1 MRNFDYLKDIDTL
14 QDLYGYCNAAEV
26 NQVNNPE
33 QSAINSR
40 RALEWITR
48 AIYLIKGYEIK
59 EHASL
64 FELVDGEPF
73 KEFVGN
79 NDLMKAVHYIRK
91 VGNASAHT
99 GKVSKKES
107 FFALLNIYN
116 FVGAVLLKLGALKT
130 LAKFDKSL
138 IPDQAPIHV
147 QPKPVTQPNETFINS
162 INPDTVPST
171 PIYAAP
177 SDISEAE
184 TRKLYID
191 LMLKEAGWDV
201 LDEEDRIM
209 PSKACIEIKVLGMPN
224 EHGIGYVDYVLF
236 GQDGSPLA
244 VVEAKRTSV
253 SPVKG
258 KHQAELYAECLKA
271 KYGVMPVIY
280 YTNGFETHI
289 IDGLGYPPRLIYG
302 FHTEKDLIKLIAQR
316 DRGKITDFKVKDNI
330 TDREY
335 QKRAIKAVCEHLND
349 MHRKALLVMATGTGK
364 TRVAISLVDVLMR
377 NDWVKNVLF
386 LADRTTLVSQ
396 AHKNFVKHLPSA
408 TTCVLNESSVENK
421 TDSKGENKT
430 KDKRDLNARIMFS
443 TYQTMINYIDTET
456 KDFSVGRFDL
466 VIIDEAHRSV
476 FGKYGA
482 IFKYFDSFLVGLTA
496 TPREEVEKSTYEL
509 LELEDGI
516 PNFDYSLQE
525 AVDDKYLVPFVG
537 FKKGSMI
544 LKDGIKYGDL
554 TDDEKEQFEK
564 VWEYEKA
571 KKALSGKE
579 TRDIG
584 KDEIFTYIFNT
595 DTIDKVLQDLM
606 TNGQKVQDGE
616 RIGKTIIFAYNHN
629 HAEKIVERFNVLYPS
644 YGSDFCVLIDNYVTY
659 SQSLIN
665 NFEQRNKNPQ
675 IAVSVDMLDT
685 GIDVPDVL
693 NLVFFKIVKSR
704 IKFWQ
709 MIGRG
714 TRLSPDIFGQ
724 GKNKECFYIFDWCR
738 NFEFFE
744 LNPDGIEAKATQS
757 LTEKLFCIRTD
768 IAFEL
773 QHSAHQAIPYHK
785 QLHDELKELL
795 FEQVQQLNDLHISVR
810 AKWDA
815 VSHFKKKEN
824 WVYISQLDASR
835 LKTDISPLI
844 TKNQTDTQAKKF
856 DVLVL
861 IVELS
866 QLSEGV
872 NAKRSMNNIVTI
884 AQHLKE
890 MGTIP
895 QIVAKMPIIDEVL
908 TQNFWE
914 NLSLERLERIRIELR
929 ELLKFLVGEKG
940 QTFEVNVEDVI
951 SDEGLANGIFTTTT
965 YKQRVIDYLAK
976 NKDLPVLKKI
986 FNLTPLNQADIK
998 ELERILWEELGSK
1011 EDYERYTKDMI
1022 CGDYV
1027 AVFIRSII
1035 GIDRQMAIAR
1045 FNELIS
1051 AASLNSQQEE
1061 YLKTIIN
1068 YVCENGD
1075 ISRETITNVAPFDGF
1090 DWIDAFGTNTM
1101 FVAQYV
1107 DNLHNIVV
1115 A

>member
-177 SDISEAE
+177 SDLSEAE

-201 LDEEDRIM
+201 LDEEDRII

-258 KHQAELYAECLKA
+258 KHQAELYAECLRA

-302 FHTEKDLIKLIAQR
+302 FHNEKDLIKLIAQR

-386 LADRTTLVSQ
+386 LADRTSLVSQ
-396 AHKNFVKHLPSA
+396 AHKNFVKLLPST
-408 TTCVLNESSVENK
+408 TTCVLSDNKSENE
-421 TDSKGENKT
+421 
-430 KDKRDLNARIMFS
+430 RDMNARIMFS

-516 PNFDYSLQE
+516 PNFDYPLQE
-525 AVDDKYLVPFVG
+525 AVDDKYLVPFMG

-544 LKDGIKYGDL
+544 LKDGIKYSDL
-554 TDDEKEQFEK
+554 SDDEKEQFEK

-579 TRDIG
+579 VRDIG

-606 TNGQKVQDGE
+606 TNGQKVQGGE
-616 RIGKTIIFAYNHN
+616 RIGKTIIFAYNHS
-629 HAEKIVERFNVLYPS
+629 HAEKIVQRFNVLYPS

-659 SQSLIN
+659 AQDLIN
-665 NFEQRNKNPQ
+665 KFEVRDNNPQ

-685 GIDVPDVL
+685 GIDVPDVV
-693 NLVFFKIVKSR
+693 NLVFFKIVKSK

-724 GKNKECFYIFDWCR
+724 GEDKECFYIFDWCR

-744 LNPDGIEAKATQS
+744 MNPDGIEARNTQS

-785 QLHDELKELL
+785 QLHDELKKLL

-810 AKWDA
+810 AKWDV
-815 VSHFKKKEN
+815 VSHFKKKES
-824 WVYISQLDASR
+824 WVYISQIDASR
-835 LKTDISPLI
+835 LKNDISPLI
-844 TKNQTDTQAKKF
+844 TKSQTDEQAKRF

-861 IVELS
+861 NVELS
-866 QLSEGV
+866 QLCEDI
-872 NAKRSMNNIVTI
+872 NANKSKKNIITI

-890 MGTIP
+890 KGTIP
-895 QIVAKMPIIDEVL
+895 QIVAKMPVIDEVL
-908 TQNFWE
+908 SQNFWE
-914 NLSLERLERIRIELR
+914 NLSLEGLERIRTELR
-929 ELLKFLVGEKG
+929 ELLKFVVGEKG
-940 QTFEVNVEDVI
+940 QTFDVDVEDII
-951 SDEGLANGIFTTTT
+951 SDEGLAEGIVTTTT
-965 YKQRVIDYLAK
+965 YKQRVIDFLAE
-976 NKDLPVLKKI
+976 NKDLPVLQKI

-1011 EDYERYTKDMI
+1011 EDYERYTKGMI

-1027 AVFIRSII
+1027 AIFIRSII
-1035 GIDRQMAIAR
+1035 GIDRQLAIAR

-1090 DWIDAFGTNTM
+1090 DWLDTFGTNTM

-1107 DNLHNIVV
+1107 DNLHSIIV